1 MSKKSKQILV
11 VSLFIIV
18 AMILID
24 QVSKFLVS
32 SNMKMFENISVIKGF
47 FSIYRCTNTGSA
59 FSFLGGY
66 SWSIIFLSIFSSIA
80 SIVVLYFV
88 FLSFRKEKML
98 LSIAFS
104 LIFAGAVGNLIDRI
118 RLHHVVDFLR
128 FDFGSY
134 TFPIFNIADSCA
146 VVGTILLL
154 FCILFKMKDIDELLA
169 QFKRSDANKR
179 GIDSEN

>member
-1 MSKKSKQILV
+1 
-11 VSLFIIV
+11 
-18 AMILID
+18 
-24 QVSKFLVS
+24 
-32 SNMKMFENISVIKGF
+32 
-47 FSIYRCTNTGSA
+47 
-59 FSFLGGY
+59 
-66 SWSIIFLSIFSSIA
+66 
-80 SIVVLYFV
+80 
-88 FLSFRKEKML
+88 ML

-146 VVGTILLL
+146 VVGTFLLL

>member
-11 VSLFIIV
+11 VSLLIIV

-88 FLSFRKEKML
+88 
-98 LSIAFS
+98 
-104 LIFAGAVGNLIDRI
+104 
-118 RLHHVVDFLR
+118 
-128 FDFGSY
+128 
-134 TFPIFNIADSCA
+134 
-146 VVGTILLL
+146 LLL
-154 FCILFKMKDIDELLA
+154 IYLFNCIGLLVTSWQRFFLQPISTQQVPCVLFR
-169 QFKRSDANKR
+169 QW
-179 GIDSEN
+179 